1 MRLLEFNPDVSLASV
16 IEGIKAVPEKEV
28 TLRLSPDTPWLKN
41 PVNEKILRKA
51 VQQFGKSIHFE
62 GRTEPVSTPII
73 EPVLSDPEEPAAP
86 TFQPMGETTKDE
98 AGFVVGGDV
107 LAGHEAAPAL
117 PPRTDPVFPA
127 PVPSVATPHPG
138 EFKVNGPSGR
148 FGKAGRWARVAIKRW
163 PLTLAAAFGLL
174 LLFGAYVVLALP
186 KAEVKIV
193 VEQRPLE
200 REATLTAS
208 TSVTTIDIDARKI
221 PAQLKTS
228 TQSGTAKTAA
238 TGTKKIGT
246 NAKGTIT
253 IYNGTDFPKT
263 FSAGQKVT
271 STGGTALK
279 FTLDTTVT
287 VPKRTGTLITGYKS
301 GEADVAV
308 TAIDIGSQYNLA
320 TNTNFTLD
328 NNDATSFQ
336 AQNAQPIAGGSSK
349 DVQVVA
355 QADLDKLLEDL
366 NKELIAKA
374 QEEMEKSGTTDDQV
388 IEKAV
393 KSTVVTKTYDKKAG
407 DEASEVSLNLT
418 LSITATVYN
427 AQQLKEILSQTLEQA
442 APTGYE
448 ISSEGIE
455 TSAELSAV
463 EANGDLIFI
472 GRIRANLIPKFDKD
486 ELARN
491 LSGKKPNAAETYLK
505 AIPSVLSYQVNI
517 WPNLPEILQA
527 FPRDTKR
534 IKIHVTVQ

>member
-16 IEGIKAVPEKEV
+16 IDGIKSVPEKEV

-51 VQQFGKSIHFE
+51 VQQFGKVVHFE
-62 GRTEPVSTPII
+62 GRVEPVSTPII
-73 EPVLSDPEEPAAP
+73 EPVLSEPEVSIPEEVESV
-86 TFQPMGETTKDE
+86 GEAVKDE

-107 LAGHEAAPAL
+107 LAGEAAPAAT
-117 PPRTDPVFPA
+117 PSVDPVFPA
-127 PVPSVATPHPG
+127 APPPATPHG
-138 EFKVNGPSGR
+138 DFKVNGPAGR
-148 FGKAGRWARVAIKRW
+148 FGKFGRFIRVALKRW

-208 TSVTTIDIDARKI
+208 TTVTTIDIETRKI

-228 TQSGTAKTAA
+228 TQSGTLKTAT

-287 VPKRTGTLITGYKS
+287 VPKRTGTLITGYTPGK
-301 GEADVAV
+301 EDVAV
-308 TAIDIGSQYNLA
+308 TAVDIGSQYNLA
-320 TNTNFTLD
+320 ANTNFTLD

-336 AQNAQPIAGGSSK
+336 AQNAQPISGGSSK
-349 DVQVVA
+349 DVQVVT

-374 QEEMEKSGTTDDQV
+374 RVEIEKQGTSDDQV
-388 IEKAV
+388 IDKAV
-393 KSTVVTKTYDKKAG
+393 KSVATSKTYDKKVG

-418 LSITATVYN
+418 LAITATVYN
-427 AQQLKEILSQTLEQA
+427 AQHLKEILSKTLEQA

-448 ISSEGIE
+448 VSTEGIE

-472 GRIRANLIPKFDKD
+472 GRIRANLIPSFDKD

-534 IKIHVTVQ
+534 IKIQVTVQ

>member
-16 IEGIKAVPEKEV
+16 IDGIKSVPEKEV

-51 VQQFGKSIHFE
+51 VQQFGKVVHFE
-62 GRTEPVSTPII
+62 GRVEPVSTPII
-73 EPVLSDPEEPAAP
+73 EPVLSEPEVSVPPEVESV
-86 TFQPMGETTKDE
+86 GEAVKDE

-107 LAGHEAAPAL
+107 LAGGTPPAVAPPVDPIFPGTSQL
-117 PPRTDPVFPA
+117 PI
-127 PVPSVATPHPG
+127 TPHG
-138 EFKVNGPSGR
+138 DFKVNGPAGR
-148 FGKAGRWARVAIKRW
+148 FGKFGRVVRVALKRW

-208 TSVTTIDIDARKI
+208 TTVSTIDIETRKI

-228 TQSGTAKTAA
+228 TQSGTAKTAT

-246 NAKGTIT
+246 SAKGTIT

-263 FSAGQKVT
+263 FSAGQKIT

-279 FTLDTTVT
+279 FTLDTTVS
-287 VPKRTGTLITGYKS
+287 VPKRTGTLITGYTPGK
-301 GEADVAV
+301 EDVAV
-308 TAIDIGSQYNLA
+308 TAVDIGSQYNLA

-336 AQNAQPIAGGSSK
+336 AQNAQAISGGSSK
-349 DVQVVA
+349 DVQVVT
-355 QADLDKLLEDL
+355 QVDLDKLLEDL
-366 NKELIAKA
+366 NKELTAKA
-374 QEEMEKSGTTDDQV
+374 RVEIEKQGNSDDQV
-388 IEKAV
+388 IDKAV
-393 KSTVVTKTYDKKAG
+393 KSVATSKTYDKKVG
-407 DEASEVSLNLT
+407 DEAGEVSLNLT
-418 LSITATVYN
+418 LAITATVYN
-427 AQQLKEILSQTLEQA
+427 AQHLKEILSKTLEQA

-448 ISSEGIE
+448 VSKEGIE

-472 GRIRANLIPKFDKD
+472 GRIRANLIPQFDKD

-517 WPNLPEILQA
+517 WPNLPDLLQT

-534 IKIHVTVQ
+534 IKIQVTIQ

>member
-16 IEGIKAVPEKEV
+16 IEGIKSVPEKEV

-51 VQQFGKSIHFE
+51 VQQFGKVVHFE
-62 GRTEPVSTPII
+62 GRVEPVSTPII
-73 EPVLSDPEEPAAP
+73 EPVLSEPEVSVPQE
-86 TFQPMGETTKDE
+86 TESVGEAVKDE

-107 LAGHEAAPAL
+107 LAGEAVPAITQ
-117 PPRTDPVFPA
+117 PVDPIFPA
-127 PVPSVATPHPG
+127 ESPLPVTPHG
-138 EFKVNGPSGR
+138 DFKVNGPAGR
-148 FGKAGRWARVAIKRW
+148 FGKFGRFVRVALKRW

-208 TSVTTIDIDARKI
+208 TTVTTIDIETRKI

-228 TQSGTAKTAA
+228 TQSGTAKTAT
-238 TGTKKIGT
+238 TGTKTIGT
-246 NAKGTIT
+246 NAKGTVT
-253 IYNGTDFPKT
+253 IYNKTVVNKT
-263 FSAGQKVT
+263 FKAGTKIT
-271 STGGTALK
+271 KTASNPALQ
-279 FTLDTTVT
+279 FSLDSDVT
-287 VPKRTGTLITGYKS
+287 VPAATVDVEFVVTPGKKDVNVTALAIGTEYNLDANSLFDIAGSPSSDASAKNNAAITG
-301 GEADVAV
+301 
-308 TAIDIGSQYNLA
+308 GSK
-320 TNTNFTLD
+320 
-328 NNDATSFQ
+328 
-336 AQNAQPIAGGSSK
+336 K

-374 QEEMEKSGTTDDQV
+374 REEIEKQGTADDQV
-388 IEKAV
+388 IDKAV
-393 KSTVVTKTYDKKAG
+393 KSTATSKTYDKKVG

-418 LSITATVYN
+418 LAITATVYN
-427 AQQLKEILSQTLEQA
+427 AQHLKEILSKTLEQA

-448 ISSEGIE
+448 VSPDGIE

-472 GRIRANLIPKFDKD
+472 GRIRANLIPQFDKD

-517 WPNLPEILQA
+517 WPNLPEFLQT